1 MVMFRNCAALF
12 VGISLILTS
21 APALAGA
28 KITYSAYEGPA
39 SIKTGEG
46 GTKITKNGIDYW
58 TSGTPPRQY
67 EVIGMVQD
75 RRDEA
80 WDGGNAIGSP
90 SIAKKVRAAGGDAV
104 IMQAQNETG
113 SSGGYGSATGT
124 FGFMA
129 MGGSKTITTML
140 VVKYLQSATTLVPAD
155 APDVNAK

>member
-12 VGISLILTS
+12 AGISLILTS

-39 SIKTGEG
+39 SVKTGEG

-80 WDGGNAIGSP
+80 WMVVMPLEALLLQ
-90 SIAKKVRAAGGDAV
+90 KKCERPV
-104 IMQAQNETG
+104 
-113 SSGGYGSATGT
+113 AT
-124 FGFMA
+124 
-129 MGGSKTITTML
+129 L
-140 VVKYLQSATTLVPAD
+140 
-155 APDVNAK
+155 